1 MGTSH
6 ESRRIAPHATPAS
19 SIADS
24 GRTTR
29 LPTELLSEQA
39 QRLVVFSTVA
49 LVLWT
54 VALML
59 DSFVMPWLWAGWV
72 RNWRAITL
80 QLCGVTGSAVMYW
93 YVRSATTSIESKSN
107 AGVAMML
114 MHGAGIAA
122 FNAWAVPPAGTD
134 IMRISWI
141 CLLILISA
149 MIAPSTPR

>member
-6 ESRRIAPHATPAS
+6 DSRRIAPHATPAS
-19 SIADS
+19 SIGDS
-24 GRTTR
+24 SRTTR
-29 LPTELLSEQA
+29 LPTELLSEQG

-59 DSFVMPWLWAGWV
+59 DSFVMPWLAHGWV

-80 QLCGVTGSAVMYW
+80 QLGGVTGSALMYW
-93 YVRSATTSIESKSN
+93 YLRRAKTTLEEKGN
-107 AGVAMML
+107 AGIAMML
-114 MHGAGIAA
+114 MHGVGIAA
-122 FNAWAVPPAGTD
+122 FNAFAVPPKGDD

-141 CLLILISA
+141 CILILIYA
-149 MIAPSTPR
+149 

>member
-19 SIADS
+19 SIGDS

-49 LVLWT
+49 LVLWSF
-54 VALML
+54 ALML
-59 DSFVMPWLWAGWV
+59 DSFVMPWLWNGWV

-93 YVRSATTSIESKSN
+93 HLRSARDRKS
-107 AGVAMML
+107 V
-114 MHGAGIAA
+114 
-122 FNAWAVPPAGTD
+122 V
-134 IMRISWI
+134 
-141 CLLILISA
+141 
-149 MIAPSTPR
+149 